1 MSRLP
6 RALDCATDCLVARGR
21 VAAVD
26 RHEAVGLAPGVHEV
40 REMLSAL
47 VEGHDVVLWRLLLN
61 EAHRRSSRLLVDDEL
76 DLQVGRGGHA
86 RGGRLDMYGADAVQH
101 AEGREPLEQMG
112 AVDVGE
118 RRLLLVLGALAVPE
132 RADVGGESRLF
143 LGRAVAV
150 LEEHAVGRGRLVVHR
165 VAEEEEKC
173 CGRRSG

>member
-1 MSRLP
+1 
-6 RALDCATDCLVARGR
+6 
-21 VAAVD
+21 
-26 RHEAVGLAPGVHEV
+26 
-40 REMLSAL
+40 MLSAL

-86 RGGRLDMYGADAVQH
+86 RGGGLDMNGSDAVQH

-132 RADVGGESRLF
+132 RAGVGGESRLL
-143 LGRAVAV
+143 LGRALVV
-150 LEEHAVGRGRLVVHR
+150 LEHGVGLGRVIVHR
-165 VAEEEEKC
+165 VAEEC
-173 CGRRSG
+173 WGRRSG